1 MWDDVY
7 LGDLFR
13 IGSSKRV
20 LKSQWQPEGV
30 PFYRGR
36 EVTCLAKHGAVDNKL
51 FISENLYRE
60 HSEKYGVPQCGDIV
74 ITAIGT
80 IGNSYIVRGQD
91 RFYFKDASV
100 LWLKRTSDVSS
111 EFINHW
117 LKSPLMKKQLDKG
130 NGATVDTLTIKKLQS
145 LIVKLPPK
153 VEQERIST
161 ILDKVFEGI
170 DSAVANAEKNLTN
183 AREIFENHLNSIF
196 TQKGNG
202 WVATTLGNL
211 CEKVEY
217 GTSSKSK
224 PEGSVPVLRMGNIQ
238 NGKFSWEKLA
248 YTDNNEEIEKY
259 LLKKNDVLFNRTN
272 SAELVGKTAIYKG
285 ERPAIFA
292 GYLIRVH
299 RKEELIDAEFLNYYL
314 NSIPA
319 RAYGETVMS
328 RSINQA
334 NINGTKL
341 KQYPIS
347 IPSLKKQ
354 QKIVRKLRV
363 LEAETQRLEA
373 IYQQKLTALAE
384 LKQSLLQK
392 AFSGELTKDAI
403 PTKKEAAA

>member
-1 MWDDVY
+1 MREGWTQNR
-7 LGDLFR
+7 LG
-13 IGSSKRV
+13 
-20 LKSQWQPEGV
+20 
-30 PFYRGR
+30 
-36 EVTCLAKHGAVDNKL
+36 
-51 FISENLYRE
+51 NLCMIQ
-60 HSEKYGVPQCGDIV
+60 S
-74 ITAIGT
+74 
-80 IGNSYIVRGQD
+80 GNSNT
-91 RFYFKDASV
+91 KDAVSNGSFIFFDRSKTP
-100 LWLKRTSDVSS
+100 KRSS
-111 EFINHW
+111 RFLFDCEAIIIAGEGAEF
-117 LKSPLMKKQLDKG
+117 LPKKYSGKFDLHQRAYAIFGFG
-130 NGATVDTLTIKKLQS
+130 NLLSGNYLYYYLTYIHKYFQEVAVGATVKSLRQRHFDELPVLLPQS
-145 LIVKLPPK
+145 IEEQKRIVA
-153 VEQERIST
+153 
-161 ILDKVFEGI
+161 ILDESFEGI
-170 DSAVANAEKNLTN
+170 DKTISNTKKNLAN
-183 AREIFENHLNSIF
+183 IREMFENCLYLIF

-202 WVATTLGNL
+202 WVITTLGEL
-211 CEKVEY
+211 CERVEY

-224 PEGSVPVLRMGNIQ
+224 PVGIVPVLRMGNIQ
-238 NGKFSWEKLA
+238 NGKFCWEKLV
-248 YTDNNEEIEKY
+248 YTDNDEEIEKY

-354 QKIVRKLRV
+354 QKIISKIRV
-363 LEAETQRLEA
+363 LEAETQRLEVV
-373 IYQQKLTALAE
+373 YQQKLTSLAE

-392 AFSGELTKDAI
+392 AFSGELTKEAT
-403 PTKKEAAA
+403 PTKKEADA